1 MKELDELIRISKLL
15 RNIAF
20 STFIVLWAEVI
31 FMLTKYETPGQ
42 LLYKEYGENGMSIYF
57 LVILTLM
64 IFLLKQSQ
72 RIEVE
77 VKKIKEKN
85 KMN

>member
-31 FMLTKYETPGQ
+31 FMLGVSFVQNFK
-42 LLYKEYGENGMSIYF
+42 
-57 LVILTLM
+57 
-64 IFLLKQSQ
+64 
-72 RIEVE
+72 R
-77 VKKIKEKN
+77 KKCVN
-85 KMN
+85 